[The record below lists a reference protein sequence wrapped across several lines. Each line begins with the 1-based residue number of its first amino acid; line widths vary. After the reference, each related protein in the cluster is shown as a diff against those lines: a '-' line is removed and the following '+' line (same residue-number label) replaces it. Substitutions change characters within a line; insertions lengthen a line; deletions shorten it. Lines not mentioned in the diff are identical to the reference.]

1 MFDVETRKSLTDSI
15 FLFLDKSLSTLTD
28 DRIVK
33 GNIMY
38 YAHNLLIGFMLIFLT
53 YGWIGPIYFIMIALY
68 LSLFLLHF
76 YFNGCICIRVERRF
90 YGIPDWKGMWCV
102 LFEVLENI
110 GLTMTNALEN
120 NVYIAVSVCMSAI
133 IVMRLILHGM

>member
-1 MFDVETRKSLTDSI
+1 MFDVDTRKNHTDVI
-15 FLFLDKSLSTLTD
+15 FNFLDRLLSLFTN
-28 DRIVK
+28 DRIIK

-38 YAHNLLIGFMLIFLT
+38 CAHNWLIGFMLIFLT
-53 YGWIGPIYFIMIALY
+53 YGWIGPLYFVFMILY
-68 LSLFLLHF
+68 FSLFLLHF

-90 YGIPDWKGMWCV
+90 YGISDWKGMWCM
-102 LFEVLENI
+102 LFDSLEKM

-120 NVYIAVSVCMSAI
+120 NVYIAVSVCMTSI